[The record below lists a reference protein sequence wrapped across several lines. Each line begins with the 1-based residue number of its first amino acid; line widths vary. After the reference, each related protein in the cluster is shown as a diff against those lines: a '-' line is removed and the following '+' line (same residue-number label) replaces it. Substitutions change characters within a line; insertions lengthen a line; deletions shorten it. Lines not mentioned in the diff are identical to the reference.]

1 MTNKYECKI
10 VKGKDGHTRAECKFD
25 DEDNYMIV
33 PDFGNFPEGGLA
45 ISRQFGPNE
54 TDEES
59 DKNVHVIVIEKRDIV
74 DRLKDFLNSTRKE
87 MVAEHIVAKD
97 FDIIYRFEKEYHG
110 WLRAEA
116 TYKQGGKVSIVDI
129 LIHKDVVP
137 SMKMIIN
144 QNFIS

>member
-10 VKGKDGHTRAECKFD
+10 VKMKDGHTYAECEFD
-25 DEDNYMIV
+25 DEDNYMIQ
-33 PDFGNFPEGGLA
+33 PDFSNFPEGGLA
-45 ISRQFGPNE
+45 IARQFGPNE
-54 TDEES
+54 TDKEG

-74 DRLKDFLNSTRKE
+74 DKLKDFLNSTRKE

-97 FDIIYRFEKEYHG
+97 FDIIYRFEKESHG

-116 TYKQGGKVSIVDI
+116 THKQDGRVSIVDI

-144 QNFIS
+144 QNF